1 MNRPSRV
8 IGFVNAAH
16 FIDHYAMLIFAA
28 AVIIMG
34 PALGMAYSELLPYA
48 TPGFVAFG
56 AGSLLTGWLGDRWSR
71 RHMMVI
77 FFIGIGASMIAVGFV
92 NTPLQLGAAL
102 LSIGLFASIYHPV
115 GTAMIVSYA
124 ETLGREMGINGVFGN
139 LGVASSALV
148 TGIIGQYFGWRW
160 AFIVPGSITMLIGLF
175 FMAMVQ
181 HEDRTGARQA
191 AAQARVAKE
200 DMWRVIVALLIVVIA
215 ISTTFNAV
223 TVALPKLFAERLSGL
238 TQSPALLGVIAA
250 GVYVFGAMT
259 QYTIGQLLDRHSLKT
274 VSLPLSFVLAPFL
287 YFAAELSNLPLIIAA
302 IGIVMGAFG
311 QVTVNDAMV
320 GKYTSE
326 EWRSRAY
333 AVRYFVGFTAAGVS
347 VGLVAWL
354 YQQGGFATML
364 HAFAGLCLL
373 TIAAA
378 LILPVEI
385 RTPAARSG

>member
-1 MNRPSRV
+1 MNSPGRV

-16 FIDHYAMLIFAA
+16 FIDHYSMLIFAA
-28 AVIIMG
+28 AVIVMG
-34 PALGMAYSELLPYA
+34 PALGMTYSELLPYA

-77 FFIGIGASMIAVGFV
+77 FFVGIGASMIAVGLV
-92 NTPLQLGAAL
+92 NTKLELGAAL

-124 ETLGREMGINGVFGN
+124 DRLGREMGINGVWGN

-148 TGIIGQYFGWRW
+148 TGVIGQYLGWRW
-160 AFIVPGSITMLIGLF
+160 AFIVPGVATILLGLA
-175 FMAMVQ
+175 FMWAVA
-181 HEDRTGARQA
+181 HEDRSGAKQA
-191 AAQARVAKE
+191 AAQARVARH
-200 DMWRVIVALLIVVIA
+200 DMWRVILALLIVVIA

-238 TQSPALLGVIAA
+238 TQSPALLGLIAA

-259 QYTIGQLLDRHSLKT
+259 QYTIGKLLDRHSLKA

-287 YFAAELSNLPLIIAA
+287 YLAAELSNLPLIIAA

-333 AVRYFVGFTAAGVS
+333 AVRYFVGFTAAGAS

-373 TIAAA
+373 VIAAA
-378 LILPVEI
+378 IILPAEVKV
-385 RTPAARSG
+385 PAARAG

>member
-1 MNRPSRV
+1 MNSPGRV

-16 FIDHYAMLIFAA
+16 FIDHYSMLIFAA
-28 AVIIMG
+28 AVIVMG

-77 FFIGIGASMIAVGFV
+77 FFVGIGASLIAVGLV
-92 NTPLQLGAAL
+92 NTKLELGAAL

-124 ETLGREMGINGVFGN
+124 DRLGREMGINGVWGN

-148 TGIIGQYFGWRW
+148 TGVIGQYLGWRW
-160 AFIVPGSITMLIGLF
+160 AFIVPGVATILLGLV
-175 FMAMVQ
+175 FMWAVA
-181 HEDRTGARQA
+181 HEDRSGAKQA
-191 AAQARVAKE
+191 AAQARVAKR
-200 DMWRVIVALLIVVIA
+200 DMWRVILALLIVVIA

-238 TQSPALLGVIAA
+238 TQSPALLGLIAA

-259 QYTIGQLLDRHSLKT
+259 QYTIGKLLDRHSLKA

-287 YFAAELSNLPLIIAA
+287 YLAAELSNLPLIIAA

-333 AVRYFVGFTAAGVS
+333 AVRYFVGFTAAGAS

-373 TIAAA
+373 VIAAA
-378 LILPVEI
+378 IILPAEI
-385 RTPAARSG
+385 KVGAARAG

>member
-1 MNRPSRV
+1 MNKPSRV

-16 FIDHYAMLIFAA
+16 FIDHYSMLIFAA

-56 AGSLLTGWLGDRWSR
+56 AGSLITGWLGDRWSR

-77 FFIGIGASMIAVGFV
+77 FFVGIGASMISVGLV
-92 NTPLQLGAAL
+92 QTPLQLGAAL
-102 LSIGLFASIYHPV
+102 LSIGIFASIYHPV

-124 ETLGREMGINGVFGN
+124 GKLGREMGLNGVWGN

-148 TGIIGQYFGWRW
+148 TGVIGQYLGWRF
-160 AFIVPGSITMLIGLF
+160 AFIVPGVVTILIGIAFALI
-175 FMAMVQ
+175 VV
-181 HEDRTGARQA
+181 HEDRKGAKQA

-200 DMWRVIVALLIVVIA
+200 DMWRVVLALLIVVIA

-223 TVALPKLFAERLSGL
+223 TVALPKLFAERLADL
-238 TQSPALLGVIAA
+238 TRSPALLGVIAA

-259 QYTIGQLLDRHSLKT
+259 QYTIGRLLDHYSLKT
-274 VSLPLSFVLAPFL
+274 VALPLSFMLAPFL
-287 YFAAELSNLPLIIAA
+287 YLAASLSNLPLIVVS

-320 GKYTSE
+320 GKYTTE

-333 AVRYFVGFTAAGVS
+333 AVRYFVGFTAAGAS

-354 YQQGGFATML
+354 YERGGFTGML
-364 HAFAGLCLL
+364 QAFAGLCLL

-378 LILPVEI
+378 IILPREI
-385 RTPAARSG
+385 TTPVPR